1 MGARDMKV
9 SIITAVYNRSDT
21 VSNAIESVLS
31 QTYTDIEYIVVD
43 GMSNDGTDRVVSQY
57 SDRIFHV
64 VREKDRGIYDAL
76 NKGIRLASGEVIG
89 FLHADDFLFDCNV
102 VSRIVQEFR
111 RESRLTG
118 VYGDLDYVD
127 SKDPSKLARRWI
139 SGGYDVRKFRY
150 GWMPPHPTVY
160 LRKACYDAHG
170 VFREDLGSAADY
182 ELMPRMLFFAKIPMA
197 YIPETLVCMRTGGA
211 SNASLLNRL
220 KANRQDARAWIVN
233 GTRPPLGL
241 RILKPLRKLSQYF
254 RSQR

>member
-1 MGARDMKV
+1 MKV
-9 SIITAVYNRSDT
+9 SIITAVFNRSET
-21 VSNAIESVLS
+21 VSNAIESVLG
-31 QTYTDIEYIVVD
+31 QTYTDIEYIIID

-57 SDRIFHV
+57 SDRISHV

-76 NKGIRLASGEVIG
+76 NKGLRLASGELIG
-89 FLHADDFLFDCNV
+89 FLHADDFFSDGNV
-102 VSRIVQEFR
+102 VSRIAQEVQR
-111 RESRLTG
+111 DSQLMG

-127 SKDPSKLARRWI
+127 SKDPSRLVRRWI
-139 SGGYDVRKFRY
+139 SGAYDVTKFRY

-182 ELMPRMLFFAKIPMA
+182 ELMLRMLFFAKIPMV

-211 SNASLLNRL
+211 SNASILNRL
-220 KANRQDARAWIVN
+220 KANRQDARAWNVN
-233 GTRPPLGL
+233 GARPPIGL
-241 RILKPLRKLSQYF
+241 RFLKPLRKLSQYF

>member
-1 MGARDMKV
+1 MGETDMKV
-9 SIITAVYNRSDT
+9 SIITAVYNRVDT
-21 VSNAIESVLS
+21 VSNAIESVLG
-31 QTYTDIEYIVVD
+31 QTYTDIEYIIID

-57 SDRIFHV
+57 SHRISHV

-76 NKGIRLASGEVIG
+76 NKGLRLASGELIG
-89 FLHADDFLFDCNV
+89 FLHADDFFSDCNV
-102 VSRIVQEFR
+102 VSRIAQEFQR
-111 RESRLTG
+111 DSQLMG

-127 SKDPSKLARRWI
+127 SKNPSRLVRRWI
-139 SGGYDVRKFRY
+139 SGAYDVRKFRY

-182 ELMPRMLFFAKIPMA
+182 ELMLRMLFFAKIPMV

-211 SNASLLNRL
+211 SNASILNRL
-220 KANRQDARAWIVN
+220 KANRQDARAWNVN
-233 GTRPPLGL
+233 GARPPIGL
-241 RILKPLRKLSQYF
+241 RFLKPLRKLSQYF